1 MLDRNIIRVSSSPWL
16 APAVYVPKK
25 SGEIRICI
33 DYRGLN
39 KQTVKDAYP
48 LPLPDEVQNRLSGS
62 KVFSKLDLHS
72 GYWQLP
78 VKEEDCIKTAFCP
91 GPGVGLYVF
100 CRMPFGV
107 TGGPSSFQRLMDK
120 VLHGLPFA
128 ISYID
133 DVLVHLP
140 DMKCHLQHL
149 QQVFERLANAG
160 QTLRGSKYQLG
171 LDKVHYL
178 GHVFS
183 ESGMSPD
190 KEKIAVIKDWPIPK
204 TVTEIRQFLGLA
216 SYYHRYIQQF
226 ADITTP
232 LHYLTEKTAT
242 FVWTEECQKG
252 FQRLKDLLSQAPVL
266 CYPSL
271 TKDFELQTDASAVG
285 LGVVL
290 EQDGHVVAYASR
302 SLTHAERQY
311 SVIERE
317 CLAVLY
323 AVKQFRHYLLG
334 RAFVLHTDHQPLQW
348 LSAQKMEGRLCRWAL
363 ALQEFD
369 FTIKYRRGSSN
380 ANADALSRVPTI
392 PSTCAGTVTVPEL
405 TLEDVAQEQGNNE
418 VLNEVRRL
426 VSSGLSNQPRH
437 WNQHPIRKFSRIRSQ
452 LCVVDGV
459 LCRKYTPG
467 PLEKEKIV
475 PIVPLSLQPTA
486 LKANHDII
494 SSGHQGVEKTLQRLK
509 HTAYWIGMA
518 KDTALYC
525 RSCMVCQRS
534 KLPMPTPVP
543 MTNVPIGHPW
553 QMLAVDVLQVP
564 VSSRGNCYLLVL
576 QDYFTKWAE
585 AIPMPNQTAECI
597 AGILIDLFSRFGIPE
612 ILHSD
617 QGANF
622 ESTMIRRV
630 CAAFGVLKSRTTAY
644 HPQGDGMVERF
655 NRTLLQLLRC
665 YTEQNDVDWE
675 GNLPLVLYA
684 YRTASNASTGFSPF
698 VLMMGRD
705 PVLPSLPS
713 MTNSSAEDPTSY
725 DSNLRVK
732 MAELRDMV
740 ESHIVQEAKRQKEHY
755 DTRTQSREFWEGDAV
770 WLQNPTAGKLDPKWE
785 GGWVV
790 KKVHSPVTLQI
801 EHRKSLRSRVVHINR
816 IRRCILREKESTLSR
831 DVEWEPASIEHF
843 SVPAD
848 STPQPEIVPEVPPA
862 VLPPIDLEGQ
872 EAPPTLDQEQRRY
885 PQCV

>member
-1 MLDRNIIRVSSSPWL
+1 MYVASTAGGENDEVEEIAIPNFGDEVEYDIPPAPAELRDLVKRFEVLFSTVPGSTTVAHHTIPTADHPPVRDPPRRVPAHYRTEVERQLTEMLDRNIIRVSSSPWL

-33 DYRGLN
+33 DYRELN

-48 LPLPDEVQNRLSGS
+48 LPLPDEVQDRLSGS

-91 GPGVGLYVF
+91 GPGMCLYEF

-128 ISYID
+128 TSYID
-133 DVLVHLP
+133 DVLVHSP
-140 DMKCHLQHL
+140 NMKCHLQHL

-160 QTLRGSKYQLG
+160 LTLRGSKCQLG
-171 LDKVHYL
+171 LDKVHYT

-183 ESGMSPD
+183 EAGMSPD

-216 SYYHRYIQQF
+216 SYYRRYIQQF
-226 ADITTP
+226 AHIATP

-285 LGVVL
+285 LGAVL

-392 PSTCAGTVTVPEL
+392 PSTCAGTVTVPEI
-405 TLEDVAQEQGNNE
+405 TLEDVAQEQGKDE

-426 VSSGLSNQPRH
+426 VSSGLSNQPQH

-467 PLEKEKIV
+467 PLEEEKIV

-509 HTAYWIGMA
+509 RTAYWIGMA
-518 KDTALYC
+518 KDTELYC

-543 MTNVPIGHPW
+543 MTNIPIGHPW
-553 QMLAVDVLQVP
+553 QMLA
-564 VSSRGNCYLLVL
+564 G
-576 QDYFTKWAE
+576 
-585 AIPMPNQTAECI
+585 CI
-597 AGILIDLFSRFGIPE
+597 AS
-612 ILHSD
+612 
-617 QGANF
+617 
-622 ESTMIRRV
+622 
-630 CAAFGVLKSRTTAY
+630 
-644 HPQGDGMVERF
+644 
-655 NRTLLQLLRC
+655 
-665 YTEQNDVDWE
+665 
-675 GNLPLVLYA
+675 
-684 YRTASNASTGFSPF
+684 
-698 VLMMGRD
+698 
-705 PVLPSLPS
+705 
-713 MTNSSAEDPTSY
+713 
-725 DSNLRVK
+725 
-732 MAELRDMV
+732 
-740 ESHIVQEAKRQKEHY
+740 
-755 DTRTQSREFWEGDAV
+755 
-770 WLQNPTAGKLDPKWE
+770 
-785 GGWVV
+785 
-790 KKVHSPVTLQI
+790 
-801 EHRKSLRSRVVHINR
+801 
-816 IRRCILREKESTLSR
+816 
-831 DVEWEPASIEHF
+831 ASIQQRQSLSLSHTRLF
-843 SVPAD
+843 H
-848 STPQPEIVPEVPPA
+848 EV
-862 VLPPIDLEGQ
+862 G
-872 EAPPTLDQEQRRY
+872 
-885 PQCV
+885 